1 MREPLLTPA
10 DAARVLGVTPS
21 TVRLMAKRRVRR
33 VARVTEGGN
42 RLFRRADVEALARKR
57 SIEKEGR

>member
-21 TVRLMAKRRVRR
+21 TVRLMAKRRVLRI
-33 VARVTEGGN
+33 ARVTEGGN

>member
-21 TVRLMAKRRVRR
+21 TVRLMAKRRVLR